1 MASPP
6 RPNLELRPLGNTG
19 LKLSCVG
26 FGASPL
32 GSVFGPVSEHDAIS
46 SVREAFDLGINFFD
60 TSPYYGGTLSEKMLG
75 KGLKALGVPRNE
87 YIVSTKCGRY
97 VEGFDFSAERV
108 TKSIDES
115 LARLQLDYVDI
126 LQCHDIEFGS
136 LDQIANETIPAL
148 QKLKEAGKIRFIGI
162 TGLPLSVFTYVLDR
176 VPPGTVDVIL
186 SYCHYSVNDSTLVDL
201 LPYLKSKGVGVI
213 SASPLAMG
221 LLTEN
226 GPPEWHPASAELKSA
241 CQAAAAFCKAKGKNI
256 SKLAMQYSLAN
267 KDISSV
273 LVGMNS
279 VRQVR
284 ENVYAATEL
293 ATFGKDQE
301 TLSEVEAILS
311 PFKLPLAVR
320 LIHIR
325 TSDYKLVDIVRLRDN
340 LQPRVLEFREN
351 GKLLLLQIR
360 RLVLYDLQT
369 DERKLAICFPQSVLF
384 WGGNYAETL
393 ALPDGSQGSCNS
405 LQ

>member
-1 MASPP
+1 M
-6 RPNLELRPLGNTG
+6 
-19 LKLSCVG
+19 
-26 FGASPL
+26 
-32 GSVFGPVSEHDAIS
+32 
-46 SVREAFDLGINFFD
+46 
-60 TSPYYGGTLSEKMLG
+60 SEKMLG

-136 LDQIANETIPAL
+136 LDQIVNETIPAL
-148 QKLKEAGKIRFIGI
+148 QKLREAGKIRFIGI

-186 SYCHYSVNDSTLVDL
+186 SYCRYSVNDSTLVDL

-279 VRQVR
+279 VRQVK

-311 PFKLPLAVR
+311 PVK
-320 LIHIR
+320 
-325 TSDYKLVDIVRLRDN
+325 N
-340 LQPRVLEFREN
+340 
-351 GKLLLLQIR
+351 
-360 RLVLYDLQT
+360 QT
-369 DERKLAICFPQSVLF
+369 WPSGIQES
-384 WGGNYAETL
+384 
-393 ALPDGSQGSCNS
+393 
-405 LQ
+405 

>member
-6 RPNLELRPLGNTG
+6 HPNLELRPLGNTG

-32 GSVFGPVSEHDAIS
+32 GSVFGPISEHDAIS
-46 SVREAFDLGINFFD
+46 SVREAFHLGINFFD

-97 VEGFDFSAERV
+97 LEGFDFSAERV

-136 LDQIANETIPAL
+136 LDQIVNETIPAL

-186 SYCHYSVNDSTLVDL
+186 SYCRYSINDSTLADL

-226 GPPEWHPASAELKSA
+226 GPPEWHPASAELKST

-279 VRQVR
+279 VRQVK

-311 PFKLPLAVR
+311 PVK
-320 LIHIR
+320 
-325 TSDYKLVDIVRLRDN
+325 N
-340 LQPRVLEFREN
+340 
-351 GKLLLLQIR
+351 
-360 RLVLYDLQT
+360 QT
-369 DERKLAICFPQSVLF
+369 WPSGIQES
-384 WGGNYAETL
+384 
-393 ALPDGSQGSCNS
+393 
-405 LQ
+405 